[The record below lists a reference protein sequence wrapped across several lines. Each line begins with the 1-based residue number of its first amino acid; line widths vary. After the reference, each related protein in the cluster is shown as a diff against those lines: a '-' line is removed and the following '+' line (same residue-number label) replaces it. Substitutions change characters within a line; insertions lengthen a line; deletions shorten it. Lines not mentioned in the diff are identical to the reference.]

1 MIIQQRHAKIKLINI
16 RSIYFD
22 NHKICRKKIFK
33 SPGFYRYEKGVK
45 VIIIFRNKIIS
56 N

>member
-22 NHKICRKKIFK
+22 NQKICRKKYLNHLDSTDMRK
-33 SPGFYRYEKGVK
+33 ELK
-45 VIIIFRNKIIS
+45 
-56 N
+56 

>member
-22 NHKICRKKIFK
+22 NQKICRKKIFK
-33 SPGFYRYEKGVK
+33 SPYW
-45 VIIIFRNKIIS
+45 ILQI
-56 N
+56 